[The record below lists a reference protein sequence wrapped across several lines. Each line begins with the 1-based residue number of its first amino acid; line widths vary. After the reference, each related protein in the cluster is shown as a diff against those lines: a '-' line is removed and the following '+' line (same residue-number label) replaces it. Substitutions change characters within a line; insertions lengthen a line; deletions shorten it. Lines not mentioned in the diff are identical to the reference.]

1 MQSWLEVYFEQKL
14 VLDGLLLSSTR
25 ANWLAKFDLFFE
37 NPIKDINAKKR
48 QWKIMLTG
56 EKMFVGDITAVND
69 TFTKKIFFKQPQ
81 VTDRYNINTW
91 IVKLQ
96 DFILGPQL
104 CPTFQPMEL
113 ET

>member
-81 VTDRYNINTW
+81 VTDRYSLYTECSLNIFFSKNS
-91 IVKLQ
+91 
-96 DFILGPQL
+96 
-104 CPTFQPMEL
+104 
-113 ET
+113 